1 MLLTSQRPSQA
12 TKAYLATCMILAV
25 GLIGET
31 QAMAQDVSLTS
42 QDILLS
48 QDILSGQKMQPSQ
61 DLLLGVTVND
71 YPTGALVTF
80 KRLPGGKLAAKP
92 EDLRAAGIKP
102 DRGII
107 GADGLIPLDNLRPV
121 TWIYDEPRQ
130 IVIFT
135 APDDARVPASVDVGS
150 SRSPVDLSAVRS
162 DFGSVL
168 NYTLYGTYG
177 APWRHWNKQRNTGSL
192 SGRFES
198 RILTP
203 FGTFTNTALARMN
216 AFTTFNHPDNGFTR
230 LDSNW
235 RYTDPKHSLVYQ
247 VGDSI
252 SSASSSGS
260 SYRFGGIQINRN
272 FSLRRD
278 LVTSPVPSLSG
289 TSSVPST
296 LDLYLNNIKVF
307 SGEVPAG
314 PFDVTN
320 LPVMGGGGDARIV
333 MKDALGRDVV
343 TQQSYFFAPGMLG
356 PGYVD
361 FSAELGFPRI
371 GYGNDTFSYDRHLAG
386 SASVRY
392 GLTNWLTLEG
402 HGESTRGLINGSA
415 GFVTSL
421 GPFGSIN
428 ASYSGSK
435 YGDETGGKA
444 SAFYQVSHRGYS
456 FYMGADRSFGS
467 YNDVSLVVDRSRSAY
482 VPLASRAREV
492 DRIGISFPLG
502 FDPSSLSL
510 GYSRIGG
517 AGKDGDSSILTASW
531 SRTVFDKASVYLS
544 AYADLSSSS
553 KSGIYGGISFPLGDN
568 MHASAN
574 LSRSGDHIGID
585 TSLSKSASQTEG
597 SVGWSLHDHETPGG
611 TGSRSASGSY
621 RTRTA
626 NLSGSLDQSGDQGRI
641 TGTVEGSIVA
651 AGGDIFFANRIDDA
665 FAVVKAGGPDVDVSV
680 NNRRVGTTNSHGRA
694 LVPYLRSYDNNTV
707 AIDPTNLPLD
717 LQPESTQVVVVPADR
732 SGTVVD
738 FGVKKT
744 DAALVSLTGPD
755 GQPLKLGAAVQL
767 DGTDQTTIAGY
778 EGLTWLTGL
787 SHHNSLTVTLPEAA
801 GTCHASFDYESVAG
815 TQPTIGPV
823 PCR

>member
-1 MLLTSQRPSQA
+1 
-12 TKAYLATCMILAV
+12 MILAV
-25 GLIGET
+25 GLIGGT

-121 TWIYDEPRQ
+121 TWNYDEPRQ
-130 IVIFT
+130 IIVFT
-135 APDDARVPASVDVGS
+135 APDEARVPASVAVGAS
-150 SRSPVDLSAVRS
+150 HSPVDLSAVHS

-198 RILTP
+198 RLLTP
-203 FGTFTNTALARMN
+203 FGTFTNTALARMK
-216 AFTTFNHPDNGFTR
+216 AFTTFNHADTGLTR

-235 RYTDPKHSLVYQ
+235 RFTDPKHSLVYQ
-247 VGDSI
+247 VGDSV

-289 TSSVPST
+289 TSAVPST
-296 LDLYLNNIKVF
+296 LDLYMNNIKVF
-307 SGEVPAG
+307 SGEVPAD

-320 LPVMGGGGDARIV
+320 LPRMSGGGDARIV
-333 MKDALGRDVV
+333 MKDALGREVV
-343 TQQSYFFAPGMLG
+343 TQHSYFFAPGMLG
-356 PGYVD
+356 PGYID

-371 GYGNDTFSYDRHLAG
+371 GYGSETFNYDRHLAG

-415 GFVTSL
+415 GFITSL
-421 GPFGSIN
+421 GPFGSVN
-428 ASYSGSK
+428 ASYAGSQ
-435 YGDETGGKA
+435 YAGETGGRA
-444 SAFYQVSHRGYS
+444 SAFYQVSRNGYS
-456 FYMGADRSFGS
+456 LYIGADRSFGS
-467 YNDVSLVVDRSRSAY
+467 YNDVSQVVDRNRGPY
-482 VPLASRAREV
+482 VPLASRAQAV
-492 DRIGISFPLG
+492 DRIGVSFPLG

-510 GYSRIGG
+510 GYSRIGS
-517 AGKDGDSSILTASW
+517 DSGDSGILTASW

-544 AYADLSSSS
+544 AYADLSSSG
-553 KSGIYGGISFPLGDN
+553 KSGIYGGISFPLGDR
-568 MHASAN
+568 MYASAN
-574 LSRSGDHIGID
+574 MSRTGDYMGID

-597 SVGWSLHDHETPGG
+597 SVGWSLHDHESPGG
-611 TGSRSASGSY
+611 TGSRSASASY
-621 RTRTA
+621 RTRA
-626 NLSGSLDQSGDQGRI
+626 ADLSGSLDQSGDQGRV
-641 TGTVEGSIVA
+641 TGTIEGSIVA

-680 NNRRVGTTNSHGRA
+680 NNRRVGTTNSRGRA

-744 DAALVSLTGPD
+744 EAALVNLTGPD
-755 GQPLKLGAAVQL
+755 GEPLKLGAAVQL
-767 DGTDQTTIAGY
+767 DGTSQTAIAGY
-778 EGLTWLTGL
+778 DGQTWLTDL
-787 SHHNSLTVTLPEAA
+787 SHHNNVTVTLPEAA

-823 PCR
+823 PCH